1 MKMAITL
8 ALPLAAI
15 LAVSSPLQAKWKGG
29 KPGAWDQENN
39 GAMERGQHG
48 GRGAGRG
55 QQHGGRGAGR
65 GQQHGGRGA
74 GRGQHGGGR

>member
-48 GRGAGRG
+48 GRGQQHGGRG
-55 QQHGGRGAGR
+55 QQHGGR

-74 GRGQHGGGR
+74 GRGQH